1 MDEEVRRVTGRV
13 CSQQRADCGGTT
25 RSALR
30 TRGEAEPATFG
41 ARRGR
46 RVVSADL
53 RHSWAD
59 AAVRRHATVQPA
71 GPRRPPRP
79 WKGRSHACRAVP
91 GAPPAWVARST
102 SLETRFETIFSY
114 AMGYELIF
122 LLLLQLNSQS
132 IIWNCMTTFLGD
144 SAVLWKRE
152 RGPRGVGAPRLS
164 RDVYDGVSIC
174 AICKYCEHTSNKV
187 FVTLTSESFTSAGA
201 RPELGAHH
209 PRGRQHA
216 RGRPGNK
223 ESELSAGPA
232 LHARRFPERLA
243 P

>member
-59 AAVRRHATVQPA
+59 AAIRRRASVQPA

-79 WKGRSHACRAVP
+79 WKGRSRACRAVP
-91 GAPPAWVARST
+91 GAPLAWVARST

-132 IIWNCMTTFLGD
+132 IIWNCMTFLGETRPCFGD
-144 SAVLWKRE
+144 GSVGPEVSAPLAC
-152 RGPRGVGAPRLS
+152 PTTCMMA
-164 RDVYDGVSIC
+164 
-174 AICKYCEHTSNKV
+174 
-187 FVTLTSESFTSAGA
+187 SASVQYVNTVNTQVIKCLL
-201 RPELGAHH
+201 R
-209 PRGRQHA
+209 
-216 RGRPGNK
+216 
-223 ESELSAGPA
+223 
-232 LHARRFPERLA
+232 
-243 P
+243 